1 MTREQ
6 GRFLSE
12 RSCFLLGCIRIV
24 TEGRCFSESFHIF
37 LEWKQHDLGVVKS
50 GETGI
55 IFLVR
60 GKADVIKT
68 PC

>member
-1 MTREQ
+1 MTRKQ
-6 GRFLSE
+6 GRFLLD

-50 GETGI
+50 EETGI

-60 GKADVIKT
+60 RQANVINSV
-68 PC
+68 